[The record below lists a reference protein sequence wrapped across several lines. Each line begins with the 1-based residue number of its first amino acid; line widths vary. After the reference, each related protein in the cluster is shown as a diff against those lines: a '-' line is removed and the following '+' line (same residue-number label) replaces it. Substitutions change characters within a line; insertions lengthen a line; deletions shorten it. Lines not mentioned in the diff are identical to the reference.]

1 MVSWQ
6 FLLIG
11 SFAALGAAL
20 ALGTLAALWRYH
32 RTGAFPNQPEPGPVD
47 RRQLVASWLRVGVGL
62 VVAVVGVA
70 ALSATGAAGG

>member
-20 ALGTLAALWRYH
+20 ALGTGAALVRYY
-32 RTGAFPNQPEPGPVD
+32 RTGAFPSQDPGTEV
-47 RRQLVASWLRVGVGL
+47 RTGQLVALWARVVVGL
-62 VVAVVGVA
+62 VVAVAGVA
-70 ALSATGAAGG
+70 SLSAQGLLSL